1 MRKQIYFN
9 NPIGIRAWAYVLHQ
23 PDANDF
29 TQIWIHDRVHG
40 GCYMAQDRRG
50 KNSWPK
56 DILFLKENH
65 GDIIKPISDVGFES
79 AKIVRDVAF
88 RIQFRYHYRREGP
101 RNLLFL
107 YHIPVFV

>member
-1 MRKQIYFN
+1 M
-9 NPIGIRAWAYVLHQ
+9 
-23 PDANDF
+23 
-29 TQIWIHDRVHG
+29 
-40 GCYMAQDRRG
+40 
-50 KNSWPK
+50 
-56 DILFLKENH
+56 FLKENH

-101 RNLLFL
+101 QNLLFL